1 MIFTWRQRL
10 DAMDHSKGTSN
21 AMIQKAMKMEIADLK
36 RALRKQ
42 ALTIK
47 RNKEAATMW
56 RATAT
61 RYQKKLGEMK

>member
-1 MIFTWRQRL
+1 MNWKDHLAQ
-10 DAMDHSKGTSN
+10 MDHSKGTSN
-21 AMIQKAMKMEIADLK
+21 AMIQKAMKMEISDLK
-36 RALRKQ
+36 RTLREQ
-42 ALTIK
+42 VLTIK